1 MNADG
6 SGRLWMC
13 FGSAPRWSPD
23 GKRLVVFNNPN
34 GLGDG
39 LYLYDVE
46 KNESEEV
53 LNRTYKRIGGAAFSP
68 DGKRLAFIGRSGLRG
83 ELVILPLVG
92 EDREARVRLAGQIGW
107 RPSWSADGKYILCW
121 IADAKG
127 QKQLHR
133 VEVDA
138 KREPELLPHQ
148 DEGRLNSD
156 ATWSADGKRI
166 VFMSDR

>member
-1 MNADG
+1 
-6 SGRLWMC
+6 MC
-13 FGSAPRWSPD
+13 YGSAPRWSPD
-23 GKRLVVFNNPN
+23 GKRLVLVNDPN
-34 GLGDG
+34 GSGDG

-53 LNRTYKRIGGAAFSP
+53 LNRTYDRIGGAAWSP
-68 DGKRLAFIGRSGLRG
+68 DGKRLAFIGRGG
-83 ELVILPLVG
+83 FGAELVILPLVG
-92 EDREARVRLAGQIGW
+92 DHREERVRLTGPIGW
-107 RPSWSADGKYILCW
+107 RPSWSADGKYIVCW
-121 IADAKG
+121 ITGLNG

-138 KREPELLPHQ
+138 KREPELLSHQ

-156 ATWSADGKRI
+156 ATWSTDGKRI